1 MLLGKRTISLGER
14 TLIMGILNVTPDSF
28 SDGGRYDSLGAA
40 LLQAHRMQEEGAD
53 IIDLGGE
60 STRPGY
66 RPVSVEEELNRVM
79 PVIAALKR
87 DGSFTTPLSID
98 TSKAAVALRALEAGV
113 EMVNDIWGLKADPDI
128 APLIA
133 GFKASVCLMHN
144 RSHACYGNLVADIL
158 SDLQQSIDLAL
169 SAGISRQSVMVDPG
183 IGFGK
188 DLQHNLELM
197 SRLGELHALGY
208 PLLLGTS
215 RKSMIGKTLGLP
227 VGERLEG
234 TAATVAL
241 GIAQGVDLVRVHDV
255 KAMLRVARMTDAI
268 VRRCT
273 DGPPDH

>member
-1 MLLGKRTISLGER
+1 MLLGERTLSLGTR

-28 SDGGRYDSLGAA
+28 SDGGRYDNLEAA

-53 IIDLGGE
+53 IIDIGGE

-66 RPVSVEEELNRVM
+66 QPISAEEELTRVM
-79 PVIAALKR
+79 PVIEALKR
-87 DGSFTTPLSID
+87 DDSFTTPLSID
-98 TSKAAVALRALEAGV
+98 TGKALVARRALEAGV
-113 EMVNDIWGLKADPDI
+113 EMVNDIWGLKAVPEM
-128 APLIA
+128 APLLA

-144 RSHACYGNLVADIL
+144 RSHTCYGNLVAEIL

-169 SAGISRQSVMVDPG
+169 SVGINGQSIMVDPG

-188 DLQHNLELM
+188 DLQQNLELM

-215 RKSMIGKTLGLP
+215 RKSMIGKILGLP
-227 VGERLEG
+227 VEERLEG

-241 GIAQGVDLVRVHDV
+241 GIAQGIDLVRVHDV
-255 KAMLRVARMTDAI
+255 KAMLRVARMADAI